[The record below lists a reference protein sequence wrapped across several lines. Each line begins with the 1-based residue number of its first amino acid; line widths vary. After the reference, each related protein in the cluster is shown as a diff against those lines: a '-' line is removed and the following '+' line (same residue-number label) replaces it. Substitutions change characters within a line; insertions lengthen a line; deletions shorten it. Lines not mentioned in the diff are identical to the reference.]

1 MQEMPLGAGA
11 NAVNSALANAL
22 ASACPDRAAG
32 SLLAD
37 GVHPQNAHQD
47 TTVVCN
53 NHKSST
59 THHGLV
65 SKAHREE
72 NAAGRNV
79 FLCPTG
85 AFRAW

>member
-1 MQEMPLGAGA
+1 MQEMPLGVGA

-59 THHGLV
+59 THHELV

-79 FLCPTG
+79 FLRPTG

>member
-1 MQEMPLGAGA
+1 VQEMPLGVGA

-59 THHGLV
+59 THHELV

-79 FLCPTG
+79 FLRPTG